1 MSTDTSTPTT
11 RAVEA
16 AKTMM
21 ASINE
26 MAFDRA
32 AFAETV
38 ANDHR
43 TLQQSAAGVLLTV
56 ILRLAENDI
65 DPRNAQA
72 VRACEIV
79 SDALR
84 AADEVFIDRNNVVR
98 FSFI

>member
-56 ILRLAENDI
+56 ILRLAENSTDG
-65 DPRNAQA
+65 RNEQSVQVCRV
-72 VRACEIV
+72 VR
-79 SDALR
+79 DALIEN
-84 AADEVFIDRNNVVR
+84 DVFIDRNNVVR